1 MRKIFLLI
9 VFTLSS
15 VAFSQEFRL
24 TENNFVSKDD
34 SSKNYIV
41 IDFPNTNKDQLF
53 QKAKK
58 YITSTYKG
66 LKHDGYNEVLNE
78 QIVLDVVSN
87 SYKKMWINM
96 QGSNLWKASNR
107 YEINFKDNK
116 IMIRPS
122 FSHFENTMNNSTA
135 NIGVLF
141 NSSGE
146 IRKKEG
152 FYFVEDLANTF
163 VRDFK
168 KGIEE
173 NKSNDW

>member
-1 MRKIFLLI
+1 MKKIFLLFALI
-9 VFTLSS
+9 SNILL
-15 VAFSQEFRL
+15 FSQEFRL
-24 TENNFVSKDD
+24 TENNFVSKHD

-41 IDFPNTNKDQLF
+41 IDFPSTNKDQLF

-66 LKHDGYNEVLNE
+66 LKNDGYNEVLNE
-78 QIVLDVVSN
+78 QIVLDVVST

-107 YEINFKDNK
+107 YEINFKDDK

-122 FSHFENTMNNSTA
+122 FSHFENTMNNSIA

-152 FYFVEDLANTF
+152 
-163 VRDFK
+163 
-168 KGIEE
+168 IEE